1 MNSLLI
7 LTTVV
12 SLGLA
17 AVMSTVAWRIVR
29 REQRRSDARI
39 SGLAAEIGDEDVA
52 PPRPSVTRFQDSTTM
67 FSIDRQATGRSTI
80 PIAVG
85 AGVLIIGTVILLA
98 VVSMDSQD
106 SQGSQGSIGSLGS
119 AGSGE
124 TGVTNRVAAPIE
136 LVALGHERTADRLTV
151 HGLVR
156 NPTDGI
162 DLTHLTAVVLLFD
175 RAGALVTTERATVE
189 ASDLMPGAEA
199 PFTVSVSSAIDV
211 GRYRVSFR
219 AGDDHI
225 VPHVDK
231 RDGA

>member
-39 SGLAAEIGDEDVA
+39 SALAAEIGDEDVA

-106 SQGSQGSIGSLGS
+106 SQGSQGSI
-119 AGSGE
+119 GSGE